1 MQQTSVSWWLTVT
14 LLRQILFS
22 FPGLAN
28 LVYFF
33 KGDCLQVL
41 GFRNNL
47 PHVFTGGKDYTHWW
61 NKWYVCVY
69 PGCITLLPRSL
80 HVKSCRDRLIISS
93 GFQEKGGCPLI
104 RACSVIT
111 SNTVYNIPQIVNKNT
126 VIMLKLIVTFNLT
139 QSVILLG
146 CDTLMESPMV
156 EMSFLPGIDKYLK
169 WLIRAG
175 YT

>member
-28 LVYFF
+28 LVYLF
-33 KGDCLQVL
+33 KVL

-61 NKWYVCVY
+61 NKWYVCVN

-111 SNTVYNIPQIVNKNT
+111 SKTVYQCSNNVTAFVFSQLQLHRFTIYRWMHVDCF
-126 VIMLKLIVTFNLT
+126 KLW
-139 QSVILLG
+139 
-146 CDTLMESPMV
+146 V
-156 EMSFLPGIDKYLK
+156 EKC
-169 WLIRAG
+169 LIWKKRN
-175 YT
+175 